1 MVPSSNENIFRVTGP
16 LCGGFAGDRWIPLH
30 KSKWRR
36 ALMFPFDLHL
46 NKGLSNRPAG
56 DLRHYRAHYDVNVMH
71 GVCRNLVEYG
81 KDRIKIKLV
90 WVEWRQIIFVY
101 PHLCGNRVFLFNQ
114 LHILCHSMIK
124 WIVEKGSNW
133 QTIECNIAGVFL
145 HFVVRCSTKTCN

>member
-1 MVPSSNENIFRVTGP
+1 
-16 LCGGFAGDRWIPLH
+16 
-30 KSKWRR
+30 
-36 ALMFPFDLHL
+36 MFPFDLHL

-101 PHLCGNRVFLFNQ
+101 SSSALPAPPMRQSSFPV
-114 LHILCHSMIK
+114 
-124 WIVEKGSNW
+124 
-133 QTIECNIAGVFL
+133 
-145 HFVVRCSTKTCN
+145 